1 MTREELKTLVNQN
14 IKTID
19 DESMSLL
26 ESLVDK
32 TLEANEKF
40 NLTAIKDKESFRELM
55 VYDSLLHL
63 KQFYSHLNQHILEV
77 IKSHT
82 PLIL

>member
-19 DESMSLL
+19 DESISLL

-55 VYDSLLHL
+55 VYDSLLPLKPQNIHL
-63 KQFYSHLNQHILEV
+63 DA
-77 IKSHT
+77 
-82 PLIL
+82 

>member
-1 MTREELKTLVNQN
+1 MTKEELNTLVNQN

-19 DESMSLL
+19 DDSMSLL

-40 NLTAIKDKESFRELM
+40 NLTAIKE
-55 VYDSLLHL
+55 
-63 KQFYSHLNQHILEV
+63 
-77 IKSHT
+77 T
-82 PLIL
+82 LIHHQ